1 MTGINE
7 KAPDGAV
14 LHRQFNPLHFG
25 IFIANPYGAKIM
37 VRKSIVLIK
46 TGHIHPNCQMMMWIL
61 KTRHDH

>member
-25 IFIANPYGAKIM
+25 IFIANPYGAKIDCFD
-37 VRKSIVLIK
+37 KNG
-46 TGHIHPNCQMMMWIL
+46 THPSQLSNDDVDF
-61 KTRHDH
+61 KNTT